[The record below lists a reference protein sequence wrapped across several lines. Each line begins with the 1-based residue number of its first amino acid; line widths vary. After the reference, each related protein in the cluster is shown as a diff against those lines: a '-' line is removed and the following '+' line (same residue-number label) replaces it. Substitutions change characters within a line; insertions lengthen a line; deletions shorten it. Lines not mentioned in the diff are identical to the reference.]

1 MVTPTPPGRQ
11 GTLRI
16 DPVACDGIGMCAHLA
31 PALIV
36 LDRWGYPVLP
46 AGRIDGD
53 DTRAAL
59 RAVRGC
65 PRKALRFNGIGTT

>member
-1 MVTPTPPGRQ
+1 MKQAPAGPGN
-11 GTLRI
+11 LAV

-31 PALIV
+31 PDLIA
-36 LDRWGYPVLP
+36 LDRWGFPVLP
-46 AGRIDGD
+46 EGRIEGA

-65 PRKALRFNGIGTT
+65 PRKALRFNGIAAR